1 MLGANGF
8 LKNFYISMK
17 KPDFKVRQ
25 HDPAVLAPMRLIKLL
40 LVSASLVLAAC
51 SSLPTEVERAPSYA
65 LGDTSSTWLARDLQP
80 LLREHPG
87 LSGFHVLNDGVDA
100 FVSRLR
106 LIHAAERSIDAQYY
120 IWHTDLTGNAMYNR
134 LLHAADRGVRVRI
147 LLDDLD
153 TAGKDDMLRR
163 IDAHPNVEVRL
174 YNPFANRDRRA
185 RDFVGDTRRVNR
197 RMHTKT
203 LTVDNQ
209 ATIFGGRNIGDE
221 YFAAAEDVGFG
232 DMDVMAVGPIVS
244 EVSSQFDLF
253 WNSEWVYPIA
263 AFPADQPVTAA
274 DVEEFRKLSDAEMA
288 AARNSE
294 YAEVVAELDSLKQPG
309 FDELDM
315 SWSPWFLAY
324 DPPSN
329 VEATEITLKVN
340 LAPKLIEG
348 MRRTQEVL
356 DIVSPY
362 FVPGEEFT
370 KFLTSKAAE
379 GVRVRILT
387 NSLASNDVSL
397 VHAGYMRYREELIAG
412 GVELYE
418 FKAVQSEELEE
429 ELGRNRI
436 GASRASLHAKFFGF
450 DRRYLF
456 VGSFNLDAR
465 SARLNTELGAYFES
479 PENARRMA
487 EVFDDEIMLIAYRVQ
502 LDDKGDLEWV
512 TSTPDG
518 EEQRVDKEPDTT
530 FWQRFSTRILSPIV
544 PESQL

>member
-1 MLGANGF
+1 M
-8 LKNFYISMK
+8 ISR
-17 KPDFKVRQ
+17 DSKVRSRGR
-25 HDPAVLAPMRLIKLL
+25 AAFAPKSFLRLL
-40 LVSASLVLAAC
+40 LVTTSLVMAAC
-51 SSLPTEVERAPSYA
+51 SSLPTDVERAPSYA
-65 LGDTSSTWLARDLQP
+65 MNNTSTTRLGADVQP
-80 LLREHPG
+80 LLEQHNG
-87 LSGFHVLNDGVDA
+87 LSGFHVLNNGVDA
-100 FVSRLR
+100 FAARMR
-106 LIHAAERSIDAQYY
+106 AIHVAEKSIDAQYY
-120 IWHTDLTGNAMYNR
+120 IWHTDLTGDAMYNQ

-153 TAGKDDMLRR
+153 TAGKDEILRL

-174 YNPFANRDRRA
+174 YNPFANRDRRVA
-185 RDFVGDTRRVNR
+185 DFITDTRRVNR

-209 ATIFGGRNIGDE
+209 VTFFGGRNIGDE
-221 YFAAAEDVGFG
+221 YFAAADDVGFG
-232 DMDVMAVGPIVS
+232 DLDAMAVGPIVS

-253 WNSEWVYPIA
+253 WNSEWVYPID
-263 AFPADQPVTAA
+263 AFAWDKPITAA
-274 DVEEFRKLSDAEMA
+274 DIEMFRKRSDEEMDK
-288 AARNSE
+288 ARNSE
-294 YAEVVAELDSLKQPG
+294 YAKVVAELDALKQPG
-309 FDELDM
+309 FDGLDM

-324 DPPSN
+324 DPPSK
-329 VEATEITLKVN
+329 VEATEITLEVN

-370 KFLTSKAAE
+370 KFLTGKAAE
-379 GVRVRILT
+379 GVKVRILT
-387 NSLASNDVSL
+387 NSLASNDVAL
-397 VHAGYMRYREELIAG
+397 VHAGYMRYRKELIAG

-418 FKAVQSEELEE
+418 FKAAQSEELEE

-479 PENARRMA
+479 PENARLLA
-487 EVFDDEIMLIAYRVQ
+487 EVFDDRIMLFAYRVQ
-502 LDDKGDLEWV
+502 LDDDGHLEWV
-512 TSTPDG
+512 TVTPDG
-518 EEQRVDKEPDTT
+518 EELRVGKEPDTT
-530 FWQRFSTRILSPIV
+530 FWKRFSTRVLSPIV

>member
-1 MLGANGF
+1 MLDEILFTWNCD
-8 LKNFYISMK
+8 ISMRK
-17 KPDFKVRQ
+17 LGIQVRW
-25 HDPAVLAPMRLIKLL
+25 HGAWVFAPLRLAKLL
-40 LVSASLVLAAC
+40 LVVSSLALAAC
-51 SSLPTEVERAPSYA
+51 SSLPTDVERAPSYA
-65 LGDTSSTWLARDLQP
+65 LSDTSSTWLARDIQP
-80 LLREHPG
+80 LLEEHPG
-87 LSGFHVLNDGVDA
+87 LSGFHILGDGVDA
-100 FVSRLR
+100 FATRLR
-106 LIHAAERSIDAQYY
+106 LIHAATKTVDAQYY
-120 IWHTDLTGNAMYNR
+120 IWHTDLTGNAMYNQ
-134 LLHAADRGVRVRI
+134 LLRAADRGVRVRI

-203 LTVDNQ
+203 LTADNQ

-221 YFAAAEDVGFG
+221 YFSAAQDVGFG
-232 DMDVMAVGPIVS
+232 DMDAMAVGPIVS
-244 EVSSQFDLF
+244 KVSNQFDLF

-263 AFPADQPVTAA
+263 AFPPDQPVTSA
-274 DVEEFRKLSDAEMA
+274 DVEEFRTLSDAEMDD
-288 AARNSE
+288 ARNSE
-294 YAEVVAELDSLKQPG
+294 YFKVIAQLDSLKRSG
-309 FDELDM
+309 FAELDM

-329 VEATEITLKVN
+329 VEATEITLETN

-348 MRRTQEVL
+348 MKRTREVL

-362 FVPGEEFT
+362 FVPGEKFT
-370 KFLTSKAAE
+370 KFLTDKAAE

-397 VHAGYMRYREELIAG
+397 VHAGYMRYREELVAG

-418 FKAVQSEELEE
+418 FKAVQSGELED
-429 ELGRNRI
+429 ELGRNKI

-456 VGSFNLDAR
+456 VGSFNLDPR

-479 PENARRMA
+479 PESARRMA
-487 EVFDDEIMLIAYRVQ
+487 EIFDDEILLIAYRVQ
-502 LDDKGDLEWV
+502 LDDEGDLEWV

-518 EEQRVDKEPDTT
+518 QEQRVDKEPGTT